1 MEVAAESDVET
12 AAAVEAGDVVEV
24 EGCVDWADGD
34 WVVEEA
40 VLPAGVLDV
49 ASDVDVVSG
58 ETELEVKSG
67 RREEEVVKS
76 SKVKAREERA

>member
-1 MEVAAESDVET
+1 
-12 AAAVEAGDVVEV
+12 
-24 EGCVDWADGD
+24 
-34 WVVEEA
+34 
-40 VLPAGVLDV
+40 VLDA

-58 ETELEVKSG
+58 RTELEVKSG